1 MIGSA
6 VTETAIPASTFY
18 SLDKLVKAVNQKL
31 LELHN
36 AFIRW
41 KECKDGGKEE
51 EQAQINE
58 SGKRRTKVQQRSKRL
73 YEMQIL
79 LGQ

>member
-6 VTETAIPASTFY
+6 ITEIAIPASTFY
-18 SLDKLVKAVNQKL
+18 SLDKRVKAVNQKL

-51 EQAQINE
+51 
-58 SGKRRTKVQQRSKRL
+58 
-73 YEMQIL
+73 
-79 LGQ
+79 

>member
-6 VTETAIPASTFY
+6 VTEIPTSTFY
-18 SLDKLVKAVNQKL
+18 SLDKPEQTVNQRL

-41 KECKDGGKEE
+41 KECKGGGKE
-51 EQAQINE
+51 
-58 SGKRRTKVQQRSKRL
+58 K
-73 YEMQIL
+73 
-79 LGQ
+79 

>member
-6 VTETAIPASTFY
+6 VTEIPTSTFY
-18 SLDKLVKAVNQKL
+18 SFDKLVEAVNQKL

-51 EQAQINE
+51 
-58 SGKRRTKVQQRSKRL
+58 
-73 YEMQIL
+73 
-79 LGQ
+79 

>member
-6 VTETAIPASTFY
+6 VTEIAIPTSTFY
-18 SLDKLVKAVNQKL
+18 SLDKLVNSVNQKL

-41 KECKDGGKEE
+41 KECNDEGKEE
-51 EQAQINE
+51 
-58 SGKRRTKVQQRSKRL
+58 
-73 YEMQIL
+73 
-79 LGQ
+79 

>member
-6 VTETAIPASTFY
+6 VTETAIPTSTFY
-18 SLDKLVKAVNQKL
+18 SLDKLVEAVNQKL

-51 EQAQINE
+51 
-58 SGKRRTKVQQRSKRL
+58 
-73 YEMQIL
+73 
-79 LGQ
+79 

>member
-6 VTETAIPASTFY
+6 VTEIELSTSTFY
-18 SLDKLVKAVNQKL
+18 SLVKLVKAVNQKL

-36 AFIRW
+36 ALIRW

-51 EQAQINE
+51 
-58 SGKRRTKVQQRSKRL
+58 
-73 YEMQIL
+73 
-79 LGQ
+79 

>member
-6 VTETAIPASTFY
+6 VTETAIPTSTSTFY

-51 EQAQINE
+51 
-58 SGKRRTKVQQRSKRL
+58 
-73 YEMQIL
+73 
-79 LGQ
+79 